1 MVFGVGMVEELE
13 EAKSEARDGFAVT
26 CSRKQWVSLIG
37 VERWQEAER
46 EGRAWSIDAEVM
58 PQANDQRT
66 DDT

>member
-1 MVFGVGMVEELE
+1 MVEELE

-26 CSRKQWVSLIG
+26 CPRKQWVSLIG
-37 VERWQEAER
+37 VEGWQEAER
-46 EGRAWSIDAEVM
+46 ESRAWNAEVM

>member
-1 MVFGVGMVEELE
+1 MAEGLE

-26 CSRKQWVSLIG
+26 CPRKQRVGLIG
-37 VERWQEAER
+37 VEGWQEPER
-46 EGRAWSIDAEVM
+46 EGRAWNINAEVM